1 MVTGL
6 LKMCT
11 LGKQNMIK
19 SLRNGW
25 FGLFFN
31 IILSLSVFQSNW
43 FQTLGQPKGRV
54 RSCSSLAVLTQ
65 CPPRL

>member
-19 SLRNGW
+19 SLRNG
-25 FGLFFN
+25 FVFN

>member
-19 SLRNGW
+19 SLRNG
-25 FGLFFN
+25 FVFN

-65 CPPRL
+65 RPPRL